1 MTHQTTMP
9 PCSACHAP
17 YERHLNG
24 QCPYTPTRYKDGW
37 GHSIGVGVLIAILI
51 FIALL
56 IAGPIIYHTWYVD
69 THCTMVLG
77 TQVCR

>member
-1 MTHQTTMP
+1 MTEKTAMP
-9 PCSACHAP
+9 PCSLCHVP

-24 QCPYTPTRYKDGW
+24 QCPYTPTQYRPGW
-37 GHSIGVGVLIAILI
+37 GHDLVKGITIAVLI
-51 FIALL
+51 FIALV
-56 IAGPIIYHTWYVD
+56 IFGPILYHTWYVD